1 MALTLVFVHG
11 WSVTN
16 LDTYGELPLRLKAE
30 AAAAGIELTVQEIF
44 LGSYISFH
52 DEVRVPDISRAFRN
66 AVQRELGYLL
76 KNNSRFICITHST
89 GGPVIRDWWNRYYKG
104 SADICPMSHL
114 IMLAPANHGS
124 ALAQLG
130 KGRISRLKSW
140 WNDVEPGVGVLNWL
154 CLGSHEAWELN
165 RQWIEEGKNA
175 IGEKGIFPFVIT
187 GQDIDRKF
195 YDHLNPYTG
204 ELGSDGVVRVAAAN
218 LQSRLIRLE
227 QPVPVKA
234 PNGKLVTGDF
244 EVVDD
249 DVLEAV
255 PTALRVVRNTSHSG
269 DEMGIMKSV
278 KKGMGQAG
286 SEQVKAILDCIRVK
300 NIADY
305 EKVRKQ
311 FLDETTEVQK
321 EELLEERDGG
331 LFSHE
336 RYFIHDRFSMVI
348 FRVHDHEGFPLTD
361 FDLILTAGEDND
373 PNHLPEGF
381 CEDRQ
386 KNAVS
391 NDMVTYYFNYDIM
404 KGCPAVYNKAGELI
418 RDPIKGTTM
427 LGLEIH
433 PRPVNGFVRYI
444 PCRIVASEK
453 MLEMALEPNST
464 TLIDICLQRVVDS
477 QVFRS
482 AKLDSDTMPSGDDGD
497 FSGLEP
503 GIDFVV

>member
-16 LDTYGELPLRLKAE
+16 LDTYGELPLRLKTE
-30 AAAAGIELTVQEIF
+30 AAAAGIDLTVQEIF

-52 DEVRVPDISRAFRN
+52 DEVRVTDISRAFRN
-66 AVQRELGYLL
+66 AVQKELAHL
-76 KNNSRFICITHST
+76 KSRFICITHST
-89 GGPVIRDWWNRYYKG
+89 GGPVIRDWWNKYYKN
-104 SADICPMSHL
+104 SQDICPMSHL
-114 IMLAPANHGS
+114 IMLAPANYGS

-130 KGRISRLKSW
+130 KGRLSRLKSW
-140 WNDVEPGVGVLNWL
+140 WNDIEPGVGVLNWL
-154 CLGSHEAWELN
+154 ALGSHEAWELN
-165 RQWIEEGKNA
+165 TQWIEAGKDA

-218 LQSRLIRLE
+218 LEGRLIRLV
-227 QPVPVKA
+227 QPAPVRNA
-234 PNGKLVTGDF
+234 NGELVTGDF
-244 EVVDD
+244 EIVDD

-255 PTALRVVRNTSHSG
+255 PTPLRVVRKTSHSG

-278 KKGMGQAG
+278 RKTPGQEG
-286 SEQVKAILDCIRVK
+286 SEKIKAILDCIRVK
-300 NIADY
+300 NAADY
-305 EKVRKQ
+305 EKARTQ
-311 FLDETTEVQK
+311 FAGETAAVQA

-336 RYFIHDRFSMVI
+336 RYFIHDRFAMVI

-361 FDLILTAGEDND
+361 FDLILTAGKDND

-386 KNAVS
+386 KNSVS

-404 KGCPAVYNKAGELI
+404 KGCDAVYNKAGELI
-418 RDPIKGTTM
+418 RDPIKGTDM
-427 LGLEIH
+427 LGLEIR

-444 PCRIVASEK
+444 PCKIVASEK
-453 MLEMALEPNST
+453 MLEMALVPNST

-482 AKLDSDTMPSGDDGD
+482 EKLDGDVMPSEDDGD
-497 FSGLEP
+497 FSELEP
-503 GIDFVV
+503 GTDFIP